1 MIPPPP
7 AAAAV
12 CAPVRPITRARV
24 VRVWRARVCVAQLFA
39 DWWCDRFG
47 FVRVAYK
54 GLETGSRDVCTHVVR
69 NGDVVYAISSQLN
82 PRATE
87 CCGDEM
93 GRHLALHGDGVK
105 DVAFRVT
112 DCAKV
117 YASLMAR
124 GGVSVAPPTES
135 KDEFGSVVTAS
146 IATYGET
153 IHTLVQRSAYS
164 GPFLP
169 GFRAVSEAP
178 SAIATCTPPVVF
190 CLRARA
196 RARAVRCSSPC
207 VCKSIYSRR
216 RAHARADRRPRRRQ
230 PARRRDARGAC
241 VRACVPCAA
250 LLCAPSRTRAASLLS
265 ACLPVTHAIA
275 TLHASAVAAHR
286 GALRARPR
294 ASFRGPRVRVR
305 ARDMTDR

>member
-190 CLRARA
+190 SVRARA
-196 RARAVRCSSPC
+196 RARGAVQQPMCVQEYLFAAARARARRSSTTSSATSPQTRCS
-207 VCKSIYSRR
+207 R
-216 RAHARADRRPRRRQ
+216 
-230 PARRRDARGAC
+230 C
-241 VRACVPCAA
+241 VRA
-250 LLCAPSRTRAASLLS
+250 
-265 ACLPVTHAIA
+265 
-275 TLHASAVAAHR
+275 
-286 GALRARPR
+286 
-294 ASFRGPRVRVR
+294 RVR
-305 ARDMTDR
+305 AVCGVIVRAIEDARCLVVERLPACHARHCHVARERGGRPPWGSPGPTACLISGPPRARACA